1 MLQSDAE
8 EDLFHTNQST
18 DQRDALSP
26 AQRSAIADIVSQSV
40 QSALQAVRTN
50 SAFSPTPSSQTL
62 APSGMASPLGLSRP
76 VDRNM
81 EDKILRENSVV
92 PRRCALTS
100 TSPPGA
106 GAETAATRTFAAAA
120 TPTATPSKTALS
132 NTPVAQPGTQES
144 PDLVSEARSKVE
156 QQRRHQKPLVSSP
169 IDIYRLDLELTNH
182 PDRKFV
188 FNLLSTLKEG
198 ARIGY
203 CGPRSARVS
212 PNLISATQHP
222 DVVSANLEQ
231 EVNLGRVAGPY
242 AALPLANV
250 QCHPVGAIP
259 KKHSS
264 D

>member
-1 MLQSDAE
+1 M
-8 EDLFHTNQST
+8 
-18 DQRDALSP
+18 
-26 AQRSAIADIVSQSV
+26 
-40 QSALQAVRTN
+40 
-50 SAFSPTPSSQTL
+50 
-62 APSGMASPLGLSRP
+62 
-76 VDRNM
+76 
-81 EDKILRENSVV
+81 
-92 PRRCALTS
+92 
-100 TSPPGA
+100 
-106 GAETAATRTFAAAA
+106 
-120 TPTATPSKTALS
+120 
-132 NTPVAQPGTQES
+132 
-144 PDLVSEARSKVE
+144 SEARSKVE

-203 CGPRSARVS
+203 CGPRSTRVS

-242 AALPLANV
+242 AAPPLANF
-250 QCHPVGAIP
+250 QCHPVGVIP

-264 D
+264 DWLSIYLSIYLSPLLPTGK